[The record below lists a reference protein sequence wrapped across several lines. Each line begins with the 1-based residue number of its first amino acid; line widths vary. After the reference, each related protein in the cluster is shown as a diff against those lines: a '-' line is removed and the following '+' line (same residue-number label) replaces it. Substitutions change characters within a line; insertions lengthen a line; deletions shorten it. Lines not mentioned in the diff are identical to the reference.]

1 MKAVKINFEIH
12 LFLYKRGGGGDFETT
27 VTTFKEIAV
36 GNIIPRSTV

>member
-12 LFLYKRGGGGDFETT
+12 LFLYKSGGGDFETT